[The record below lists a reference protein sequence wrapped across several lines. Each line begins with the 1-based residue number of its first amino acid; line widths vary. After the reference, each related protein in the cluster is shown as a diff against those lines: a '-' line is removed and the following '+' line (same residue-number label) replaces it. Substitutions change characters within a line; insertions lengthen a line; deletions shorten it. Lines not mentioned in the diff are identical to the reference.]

1 MFFIIFSSNIYTE
14 TYENASSDQFNQNV
28 SFNQHP
34 QYSQADQFISSPLPH
49 IPSIQ
54 DQEMIIQEQPQDSNI
69 FQLPSQ
75 NQIQFQEP
83 LQPTAIDE
91 SLQQT
96 SIQQNT
102 INEQVIP
109 ERPET
114 PGSNVRITRSRLR
127 GGRLRTSQDFFISL
141 FEVEVV
147 YSFCFL

>member
-1 MFFIIFSSNIYTE
+1 MYTE

-34 QYSQADQFISSPLPH
+34 QYSQADQFISSPLHH

-83 LQPTAIDE
+83 LPPTAIEE

-127 GGRLRTSQDFFISL
+127 GGR
-141 FEVEVV
+141 
-147 YSFCFL
+147 